1 MFSVRCFSFPI
12 SMKPSRTN
20 RLTYLP
26 LLIGT
31 LLLFYVPALWADYLR
46 QHLGRPALV
55 TGWWL
60 FAVMLSLGAFNAR
73 KKLSMLP
80 LGSAAAWL
88 RWHVAG
94 GFLTLALFWLHA
106 RVLWPAGIYE
116 RVLTALFYLLNLSGI
131 IGWLMQRAFP
141 RALTDT
147 PVASWINDT
156 AGC

>member
-1 MFSVRCFSFPI
+1 
-12 SMKPSRTN
+12 MKFSRT
-20 RLTYLP
+20 RFLP
-26 LLIGT
+26 LLPLIAGT
-31 LLLFYVPALWADYLR
+31 ILLFYIPALWSNYLR

-60 FAVMLSLGAFNAR
+60 FVVMLSLGAFNAR

-106 RVLWPAGIYE
+106 CVFWPAGIYE
-116 RVLTALFYLLNLSGI
+116 RVLRPCFICSI
-131 IGWLMQRAFP
+131 CRA
-141 RALTDT
+141 
-147 PVASWINDT
+147 SS
-156 AGC
+156 AG